1 VGWEAGGVVRFDHA
15 EVAETDER
23 VF

>member
-1 VGWEAGGVVRFDHA
+1 VGGEAGGDVRFDHA

>member
-1 VGWEAGGVVRFDHA
+1 VGWEAGGDVRFDHA